1 MWEFDSFAKINIFLE
16 ITGKSEDLH
25 KLHSLFCKIDLADK
39 IIIKP
44 SFQLEIT
51 YNNQEITNDILLKT
65 ITVLRN
71 HFPKIN
77 TNFLINVNKNI
88 PIGAGLGGASSNA
101 ATIIKFLL
109 KANSIEISHTALLS
123 IGKEVGSDVPFFLC
137 NSTMILHG
145 TGTELIKP
153 NFKIP
158 QVYCVIS
165 YPNFILLTKDVFAK
179 ISPPYTKFKA
189 VVNFEDTLIRNNEM
203 QTVANLITG
212 GLINRTLTQ
221 LFHSKA
227 LVTKMSGS
235 GVSCFSL
242 FCKKEDAVQCFNTLQ
257 KHQDTQVF
265 LTQILLDN

>member
-1 MWEFDSFAKINIFLE
+1 MWELDSFAKINIFLE
-16 ITGKSEDLH
+16 ITEKSGDLH
-25 KLHSLFCKIDLADK
+25 KLHSLFCKIDLADN
-39 IIIKP
+39 ITIKP
-44 SFQLEIT
+44 FSQLKVT
-51 YNNQEITNDILLKT
+51 YNNQKITNDILFKT
-65 ITVLRN
+65 ITVLRK

-101 ATIIKFLL
+101 ATVIKFLL
-109 KANSIEISHTALLS
+109 KENFIEIPHTELLK

-137 NSTMILHG
+137 NGPMILHG
-145 TGTELIKP
+145 TGAELNKP

-158 QVYCVIS
+158 QIYCVIS
-165 YPNFILLTKDVFAK
+165 YPNFILLTKDVFAR

-189 VVNFEDTLIRNNEM
+189 VINFEDALIRNNEM
-203 QTVANLITG
+203 QTTANLITN
-212 GLINRTLTQ
+212 GLINKTLTH
-221 LFHSKA
+221 LFHPKA

-242 FCKKEDAVQCFNTLQ
+242 FRKKEEAIQCFHALQ
-257 KHQDTQVF
+257 KHNNTQVF